1 MKVFKFV
8 FLALL
13 LIAYQSQA
21 QINQKIEDFNLTNLQ
36 DGKSISLSQFKEN
49 KIVVIVFMSA
59 YCPYSKSYQVRLNKL
74 VQKLESEQKSVRFIL
89 INPENAQET
98 EEMLKETAQ
107 NYKVPYLWDKGQVV
121 TGQLQA
127 TKTPEA
133 FILHQNLGQFFL
145 KYHGAIDDNPQVPEE
160 VSQMYLEQ
168 SIYKLLETNNL
179 EISNIKPTGCL
190 IKKP

>member
-1 MKVFKFV
+1 MLL
-8 FLALL
+8 FLLW
-13 LIAYQSQA
+13 QSGQA
-21 QINQKIEDFNLTNLQ
+21 QINQKIEDFSLPNIK
-36 DGKSISLSQFKEN
+36 DGKNLSLSQFKEN

-59 YCPYSKSYQVRLNKL
+59 YCPYSKSYQMRLNKL
-74 VQKLESEQKSVRFIL
+74 VQKFENEQKSVKFLL

-98 EEMLKETAQ
+98 EEMLKEAAQ
-107 NYKVPYLWDKGQVV
+107 NYTVPYLWDKGQVI
-121 TGQLQA
+121 TLQLQA

-160 VSQMYLEQ
+160 VTQMYLEQ
-168 SIYKLLETNNL
+168 SINKLLETNNL

-190 IKKP
+190 IKKQ